1 MIGLDIDMEDV
12 KRVAQS
18 LHASADQIP
27 YAMMIA
33 LNDATEVTRNFLI
46 KHTWPT
52 AIVQRNASFIAAS
65 LTTRDT
71 RASKTNLSTEIYDK
85 LDKGH
90 LTEQAKG
97 GVVSP
102 RGRHIAVP
110 IKGNV
115 PRTARGVPKGMR
127 PRNLPNGVRIKD
139 AIYVREKG
147 KLKLMYVLKPKVR
160 IRARVPFYEDY
171 VMIMRRELDHAVP
184 RAFEKAMRTKR

>member
-1 MIGLDIDMEDV
+1 MIAFEIDMEDV

-46 KHTWPT
+46 KHTWPSH
-52 AIVQRNASFIAAS
+52 IKQRNASFIAAS

-71 RASKTNLSTEIYDK
+71 RASKTNLSTEIYDR

-97 GVVSP
+97 GVVAP
-102 RGRHIAVP
+102 RRRHIAVP
-110 IKGNV
+110 VSSV
-115 PRTARGVPKGMR
+115 PRTSRGVPKGLR
-127 PRNLPNGVRIKD
+127 PRNLPNGIRIKD

-147 KLKLMYVLKPKVR
+147 RLKLMYVLKTSVKIPR
-160 IRARVPFYEDY
+160 RVPFYEDY
-171 VMIMRRELDHAVP
+171 EMVMRRELAHAVP
-184 RAFEKAMRTKR
+184 RAFEKAMRTRR

>member
-1 MIGLDIDMEDV
+1 MITFEIDMEDV

-46 KHTWPT
+46 RHTWPT
-52 AIVQRNASFIAAS
+52 HIKERNTSFIAAS

-71 RASKTNLSTEIYDK
+71 RASKTNLSTEIYDR

-90 LTEQAKG
+90 LTELAKG
-97 GVVSP
+97 GIVAP
-102 RGRHIAVP
+102 RRRHIAVP
-110 IKGNV
+110 VSSV
-115 PRTARGVPKGMR
+115 PRSSRGVPKGLR
-127 PRNLPNGVRIKD
+127 PRNLPNAIRIKD
-139 AIYVREKG
+139 AIYTREKGG
-147 KLKLMYVLKPKVR
+147 KLKLMYVLKPKVK
-160 IRARVPFYEDY
+160 IPKRVPFYEDY
-171 VMIMRRELDHAVP
+171 EMIMRRELSHAVP

>member
-1 MIGLDIDMEDV
+1 MIAFEIDMEDV

-46 KHTWPT
+46 RHTWPSH
-52 AIVQRNASFIAAS
+52 IKQRNASFIAAS

-97 GVVSP
+97 GIVTP
-102 RGRHIAVP
+102 RRRHIAVP
-110 IKGNV
+110 ASSV
-115 PRTARGVPKGMR
+115 PRTSRGVPKGLR
-127 PRNLPNGVRIKD
+127 PRNLKDGIRIKD

-147 KLKLMYVLKPKVR
+147 KLKLMYVLKSKVR
-160 IRARVPFYEDY
+160 IPRRVPFYEDY
-171 VMIMRRELDHAVP
+171 QMVMSRELAHAVP
-184 RAFEKAMRTKR
+184 RAFEKAMRTRR